1 VHAPAPLV
9 WSVVGNLRRHVEL
22 IPLTRM
28 EAPDRET
35 RVGDLIVARSAVV
48 VVDRMVT
55 TSVRSVGDAATD
67 PGWGRW
73 ATFEKLGP
81 VLLGTAHLVVRAD
94 GHHRCLVVWAED
106 VRFARGAPGLGA
118 LLDLSLTLMSDLALR
133 RLAHAVEAR

>member
-1 VHAPAPLV
+1 MHAPPPLV
-9 WSVVGNLRRHVEL
+9 WSVVGNLCRHEEL

-35 RVGDLIVARSAVV
+35 HVGDLIVARSAVV

-55 TSVRSVGDAATD
+55 TSVRTAGDSATD

-81 VLLGTAHLVVRAD
+81 VLLGTAHLVVRAA
-94 GHHRCLVVWAED
+94 GHQRCRVVWAED
-106 VRFARGAPGLGA
+106 VRFARGAPGPSIP
-118 LLDLSLTLMSDLALR
+118 LDLSLTLMSDLALR
-133 RLAHAVEAR
+133 RLAHIVETR